1 MQDGRWRNVL
11 KGLPAATRAHLQGKD
26 LALHAAGVTFYAA
39 IAVVPLLLVVGWLA
53 TLLVGDERVR
63 SFARTM
69 EQALPD
75 ALGAGRVAGEMLTQA
90 TELGLV
96 GALLAL
102 LPATLYGEGLRRT
115 YASLS
120 GSPDAAGWRG
130 RLAVLPVLGVAPL
143 LLLAVLGITP
153 VLDGL
158 FGSGPAPTAL
168 GIYLA
173 LTVDWV
179 AVSVPLAWSFRVVA
193 ADPPPWRAALIGG
206 FATGAFV
213 SGFLQGFVLFLSL
226 PLDLGAPFGGLTA
239 VGAATAVLL
248 WLELLH
254 VVVLVGYVATRQ
266 AVRLAGEAA
275 RSVDWEGPE
284 GGPP

>member
-1 MQDGRWRNVL
+1 MPDAPPRPLHPSWRAIQSQ
-11 KGLPAATRAHLQGKD
+11 LPAATREHLRGKD
-26 LALHAAGVTFYAA
+26 LALHAAGLTFYAA

-53 TLLVGDERVR
+53 TLLVGDDQVR
-63 SFARTM
+63 EFARAL
-69 EQALPD
+69 EQALPA
-75 ALGAGRVAGEMLTQA
+75 ALGAGRVASELLTQA
-90 TELGLV
+90 AELGLI

-120 GSPDAAGWRG
+120 GSPDTAAGRRG
-130 RLAVLPVLGVAPL
+130 RLAALPVLAVAPL

-153 VLDGL
+153 LLDEL
-158 FGSGPAPTAL
+158 FGSGPGPTAL

-173 LTVDWV
+173 LTVDWL

-193 ADPPPWRAALIGG
+193 ADPPPWRAAFIGG
-206 FATGAFV
+206 FVTGAFI
-213 SGFLQGFVLFLSL
+213 SGFFQGFVLFLSL
-226 PLDLGAPFGGLTA
+226 PLDLGAPFGGLTT
-239 VGAATAVLL
+239 VGAVTAVLL

-266 AVRLAGEAA
+266 AVALAQ
-275 RSVDWEGPE
+275 PQ
-284 GGPP
+284 P